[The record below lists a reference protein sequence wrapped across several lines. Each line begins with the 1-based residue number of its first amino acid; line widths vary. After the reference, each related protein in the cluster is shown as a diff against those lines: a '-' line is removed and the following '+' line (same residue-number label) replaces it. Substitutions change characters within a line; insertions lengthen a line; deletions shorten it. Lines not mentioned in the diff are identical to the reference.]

1 MKKGLKRIKWENIF
15 VVLYLPLNIYQ
26 LYYHI
31 ELNGLYI
38 ELIVE
43 LIISII
49 SLLGLHYIIKDIRKN
64 PSNWLF
70 D

>member
-1 MKKGLKRIKWENIF
+1 MKGLKRIKWENIF
-15 VVLYLPLNIYQ
+15 VMLCLPLNIYQ
-26 LYYHI
+26 LYCHI
-31 ELNGLYI
+31 QLNGLYI
-38 ELIVE
+38 ELILE

-49 SLLGLHYIIKDIRKN
+49 SLLGLHYIVKDIRKN

>member
-1 MKKGLKRIKWENIF
+1 MKGLRRVKWENIF

-31 ELNGLYI
+31 NLNGLYI
-38 ELIVE
+38 GLIAEIV
-43 LIISII
+43 ISII
-49 SLLGLHYIIKDIRKN
+49 SVVGLHYIIKDIRKN

>member
-1 MKKGLKRIKWENIF
+1 MKKLNRIKWENIF
-15 VVLYLPLNIYQ
+15 VILCLPLNIYQ

-31 ELNGLYI
+31 QLNGLYI
-38 ELIVE
+38 ELILE

-49 SLLGLHYIIKDIRKN
+49 SLLGIHYIIKDIRKN
-64 PSNWLF
+64 PSNWLV